1 LVGSEMCLRDS
12 NILTRIVSA
21 PGIWLQHITTKEPT
35 DKQIEVAI
43 AALTPCLPQ
52 EGEEDKW

>member
-1 LVGSEMCLRDS
+1 
-12 NILTRIVSA
+12 
-21 PGIWLQHITTKEPT
+21 LQHITTKEPT